1 MFLKEGGI
9 KLEENRQE
17 RRRVKFSL
25 TTKGVVTIDTTYEAV
40 NLSTEEV
47 IKRAAELFDLAKII
61 ADERTAKF
69 SV

>member
-1 MFLKEGGI
+1 MD
-9 KLEENRQE
+9 ENKQE

-40 NLSTEEV
+40 NLSQEEV
-47 IKRAAELFDLAKII
+47 IKRATELFDLAKVI

-69 SV
+69 NV